1 MQLKNSAYCGALLG
15 AIVLG
20 LSGCTRVVWDKAGSS
35 QQDFQRDSYACE
47 RDARQSGYF
56 GGGLLGAAN
65 FEAFQDR
72 CMGAAG
78 WTKRRVPIQ

>member
-1 MQLKNSAYCGALLG
+1 MQLIKAGYCIGALL
-15 AIVLG
+15 ATA
-20 LSGCTRVVWDKAGSS
+20 LSLSACTRVVWDKAGSS

-56 GGGLLGAAN
+56 GGGLIGAAN